1 MILMICCM
9 LRSASTL
16 GIFREKEQVQNSL
29 AFHVDP
35 KQNEWEEASVG
46 SSAPS
51 VEAGLLAARTFACA
65 SIDARRCA
73 RPCSFG
79 LSFGLFLY

>member
-1 MILMICCM
+1 MIIGPNIQQSWMILVICCM
-9 LRSASTL
+9 LRSASTVS
-16 GIFREKEQVQNSL
+16 IFWGKEQVQNSL
-29 AFHVDP
+29 VFHVDP
-35 KQNEWEEASVG
+35 KEKEWEEATVD

-73 RPCSFG
+73 RP
-79 LSFGLFLY
+79 